1 MSIELIAPA
10 RAFVGRERELRL
22 LTGLARSGRTG
33 GAAAVVYGE
42 AGIGKTTL
50 LRRVAEQEAG
60 NRVLWAQG
68 SEAEVGLPYATLADL
83 MMPLRTQF
91 AQLPEVQREALEI
104 SLALRGGPPVGP
116 LAVCAAALGVLAAA
130 GEQQPLLVLID
141 DFHWVDPASQQ
152 VLLFVARRL
161 DSAPVVLLCAVCD
174 QPPRAEE
181 PLALPG
187 VHLRGLDPVQSR
199 ELVAAHG
206 IEVCDH
212 VLDRLVR
219 RSGGNPLALL
229 ESLAQMPVESRCRA
243 GRADVTLGASLHRA
257 WSRALAGFPE
267 ATRTALYVLAACRSD
282 TACRIEPVLQALGCS
297 LADLALPEDSGL
309 VQVRDG
315 VLELVHPLL
324 RSAVAARTP
333 LGVRVRVHR
342 AFADHC
348 EGPRRAWHLASAAT
362 GPDEPVAQELVG
374 AADVARDRGAYR
386 AAARALGRAATLTP
400 DPEVRAE
407 RLLAAATDAHA
418 AGQAEL
424 VHACC
429 EQALAL
435 RPGPQ
440 LTAEIELVRGRALR
454 WLGHPARAA
463 DELLRAAE
471 AVPPPDRRRA
481 AALYVEAALPALLA
495 NRIPLML
502 DAARRAEQLSTA
514 TGTVGL
520 PALAVAA
527 AAHVLAGRGAEG
539 RERLAAAQPLVA
551 GADPERDVE
560 HLVLL
565 ARVRTWVEDRE
576 GARQALDAIVDH
588 ARRGASW
595 ALADALTARAE
606 LGWWSGQWAA
616 AEADVTEALRWAD
629 ELGQVGAV
637 ALAVIVHARL
647 DACRG
652 DLAACRLRL
661 SRVVGDSGPYGIGAT
676 AVHRPAVLGL
686 AALGVGELTEAVE
699 LLELAWNAAVT
710 GSLAAP
716 TAVPFAGDLVE
727 AHIRA
732 GNTARAAEALSWLDE
747 LSTDGGPAF
756 PAAVAA
762 RCRGLLAADAGTAE
776 WHFAEATRR
785 HRRQVEPFE
794 LARSQLCAGEALRRL
809 RRPAAA
815 RPLLREAVNTFD
827 TLGAR
832 PWADRAA
839 CELAATGQHRAPR
852 PEAEPGNLDALTPQE
867 LQIARVVADGLNN
880 VEAGAVLYLSRKTV
894 EAHLTRVYRKLGLR
908 SRTDLAR
915 VLGSG
920 RGEPVALRGDHDRM
934 VEA

>member
-10 RAFVGRERELRL
+10 RAFVGREQELRL
-22 LTGLARSGRTG
+22 LTGVARSGRAG
-33 GAAAVVYGE
+33 GAAAAVYGE

-50 LRRVAEQEAG
+50 LRQVAAEQEAG
-60 NRVLWAQG
+60 TRVLWAQG
-68 SEAEVGLPYATLADL
+68 REAEAALPYATLADL
-83 MMPLRTQF
+83 MLPLRAQF
-91 AQLPEVQREALEI
+91 AQLHDVQRKALEI
-104 SLALRGGPPVGP
+104 SLVLRAGRPVGP

-130 GEQQPLLVLID
+130 GERQPLLVLID

-161 DSAPVVLLCAVCD
+161 GAEPVVLFCAVCD
-174 QPPRAEE
+174 QPSRAGE

-187 VHLRGLDPVQSR
+187 VHLRGLDPAQCR

-206 IEVCDH
+206 IEVGDH
-212 VLDRLVR
+212 VLDRLVQ
-219 RSGGNPLALL
+219 RSGANPLALL
-229 ESLAQMPVESRCRA
+229 ESLAQMPAESRCRA
-243 GRADVTLGASLHRA
+243 GRVDVTLGGSLNRA

-267 ATRTALYVLAACRSD
+267 ATRTALYVLAAGRANV
-282 TACRIEPVLQALGCS
+282 ACRIEPVLQTLGCS
-297 LADLALPEDSGL
+297 LADLALVEDSGL

-315 VLELVHPLL
+315 GAGARP
-324 RSAVAARTP
+324 SVAA
-333 LGVRVRVHR
+333 LGGVRPDAARGAGAGAPGLRRPLRGPTESLAPGLRRDGSGR
-342 AFADHC
+342 AGRPGAC
-348 EGPRRAWHLASAAT
+348 RA
-362 GPDEPVAQELVG
+362 
-374 AADVARDRGAYR
+374 AADARDRGAYR
-386 AAARALGRAATLTP
+386 AAARALGRAAALTP
-400 DPEVRAE
+400 DPGVRAE
-407 RLLAAATDAHA
+407 RLLAAATDAYA
-418 AGQAEL
+418 AGQAEPA
-424 VHACC
+424 HAWC

-440 LTAEIELVRGRALR
+440 LTAEIQLVRGRALS
-454 WLGHPARAA
+454 WLGQPARAA
-463 DELLRAAE
+463 DELIRAAE
-471 AVPPPDRRRA
+471 AVPPSDRRRA

-502 DAARRAEQLSTA
+502 DAALRAEQLSTA

-527 AAHVLAGRGAEG
+527 AAHVLAGRVAEG
-539 RERLAAAQPLVA
+539 RERLGAAEPLA
-551 GADPERDVE
+551 AELLAACADPGQDAE

-565 ARVRTWVEDRE
+565 ARVRTWVGDRE
-576 GARQALDAIVDH
+576 AARRALDAIVDH
-588 ARRGASW
+588 ARRGASC
-595 ALADALTARAE
+595 ALAAALTARAE

-629 ELGQVGAV
+629 ELGQVGAT

-661 SRVVGDSGPYGIGAT
+661 SRVVGDRGPYGIGAT

-686 AALGVGELTEAVE
+686 AALGVGELAEAVE
-699 LLELAWNAAVT
+699 LLEMAWEAAVA

-716 TAVPFAGDLVE
+716 TAIPFAGDLVE

-732 GNTARAAEALSWLDE
+732 GNPARAEALSWLDE

-756 PAAVAA
+756 PAAAAA
-762 RCRGLLAADAGTAE
+762 RCRGLLVADAETAE
-776 WHFAEATRR
+776 RHFAEATRR
-785 HRRQVEPFE
+785 HRGQVEPFE

-832 PWADRAA
+832 P
-839 CELAATGQHRAPR
+839 
-852 PEAEPGNLDALTPQE
+852 
-867 LQIARVVADGLNN
+867 
-880 VEAGAVLYLSRKTV
+880 
-894 EAHLTRVYRKLGLR
+894 
-908 SRTDLAR
+908 
-915 VLGSG
+915 
-920 RGEPVALRGDHDRM
+920 
-934 VEA
+934 